1 VILLKLMI
9 FFIFYFLANFY
20 FKKSCTRFL
29 LEFCTPIS
37 TEKVNKIRG
46 PLLGVFITLPI
57 SVSYPKVIR
66 FGRLISSGLPPV
78 ASVKQSEH
86 L

>member
-1 VILLKLMI
+1 MAYNYVKM
-9 FFIFYFLANFY
+9 
-20 FKKSCTRFL
+20 SCTCFS

-37 TEKVNKIRG
+37 TEKVNKIGEAVLR
-46 PLLGVFITLPI
+46 VFITLPI
-57 SVSYPKVIR
+57 SVSYPRVIR
-66 FGRLISSGLPPV
+66 FRWRISSGLPPV

>member
-1 VILLKLMI
+1 MTYNYVKM
-9 FFIFYFLANFY
+9 
-20 FKKSCTRFL
+20 SCTCFS

-37 TEKVNKIRG
+37 TEKVNKIVRAASR
-46 PLLGVFITLPI
+46 VFITLLI

-66 FGRLISSGLPPV
+66 FRWRISSGLPPV

>member
-1 VILLKLMI
+1 M
-9 FFIFYFLANFY
+9 
-20 FKKSCTRFL
+20 SCTYFS

-37 TEKVNKIRG
+37 TEKVNKMASVDLR
-46 PLLGVFITLPI
+46 VFITLPI
-57 SVSYPKVIR
+57 SVSYPRVIWFR
-66 FGRLISSGLPPV
+66 WLISSGLPPV

>member
-1 VILLKLMI
+1 MTYNYVKM
-9 FFIFYFLANFY
+9 
-20 FKKSCTRFL
+20 SCTCFS

-37 TEKVNKIRG
+37 TEKVNKMRDVA
-46 PLLGVFITLPI
+46 PRVFITLPI
-57 SVSYPKVIR
+57 SVSYPRVIR
-66 FGRLISSGLPPV
+66 FHWQISSGLPPV